1 MANGNGI
8 AKPPATKVLAD
19 TPPKSGSGPKNILFI
34 SFEACAGDLA
44 YRLKQEGCNIK
55 WYVQS
60 KADRVLYDGFLDKVD
75 EWEPHKDWA
84 DLIIIDD
91 IGFGALADRLR
102 KEGKAVVGGSAYTDR
117 LELDRDF
124 GAQEMK
130 AAGLTIPDS
139 WEFGSFEDALKFVPA
154 TSSSL
159 PAKRRT
165 IKSCL
170 LWAAKKTAKTCL
182 PSSSATKKDGGPKSK
197 AFRSRSTSPGSRWP
211 WAATSTARIS

>member
-1 MANGNGI
+1 MSNGNG
-8 AKPPATKVLAD
+8 K
-19 TPPKSGSGPKNILFI
+19 PKNILFL

-44 YRLKQEGCNIK
+44 WRLKQEGCSVK

-91 IGFGALADRLR
+91 IGFGALADRMR
-102 KEGKAVVGGSAYTDR
+102 KEGKAVVGGSGYTDR

-130 AAGLTIPDS
+130 AAGLTIPDIVRMMVGRS
-139 WEFGSFEDALKFVPA
+139 VREEDAYRDDVVVEGELLRVEGLK
-154 TSSSL
+154 
-159 PAKRRT
+159 RH
-165 IKSCL
+165 
-170 LWAAKKTAKTCL
+170 
-182 PSSSATKKDGGPKSK
+182 DG
-197 AFRSRSTSPGSRWP
+197 R
-211 WAATSTARIS
+211 